1 MYALRCAEGVCVLI
15 PVQRFLQA
23 RRDFISYGIMRVVK
37 KMRRIY
43 LDHAATTP
51 IAPEVRETVTQ
62 AMEECWGNPSSLHL
76 FGRKA
81 RDLLDEARV
90 TVARTLG
97 CLDAEVFFTSSGTES
112 DNMAI
117 FGAARVA
124 PPHKRHI
131 VTTATEHHAVLH
143 ACQRLQQEGWEVTYL
158 PVDRY
163 GMVDPD
169 DVRRAL
175 REDTWLVSVMHA
187 NNEIGTLQ
195 PVRDIA
201 SICRERGVWLHCD
214 AVQTF
219 GLIAVNVEELGV
231 DMLSVSA
238 HKLYGPKGV
247 GALYLR
253 GGVKIA
259 PLLVG
264 GAQEREMRA
273 GTENVPAIAG
283 FAKAVE
289 LSQSHYASAHQHI
302 RQLRER
308 LQACLQQRIPDLQVN
323 GHPQQCHPG
332 ILSVTF
338 EGVSAESLLIAL
350 DRRGIAASA
359 GAACSA
365 GSIEPSH
372 VLLALGM
379 SEQQAMSTIRLS
391 LGRGNTPEE
400 IDFAAEVIAEEV
412 GRLRRRATPAA
423 ART

>member
-1 MYALRCAEGVCVLI
+1 MVKM
-15 PVQRFLQA
+15 
-23 RRDFISYGIMRVVK
+23 MRTV
-37 KMRRIY
+37 Y

-51 IAPEVRETVTQ
+51 IAPEVRETVAH
-62 AMEECWGNPSSLHL
+62 AMAECWGNPSSLHL

-90 TVARTLG
+90 TVAHALG
-97 CLDAEVFFTSSGTES
+97 CLDAEVFFTSSGTEAN
-112 DNMAI
+112 NMAI

-124 PPHKRHI
+124 PPHKRHLI
-131 VTTATEHHAVLH
+131 TTAIEHHAVLH
-143 ACQRLQQEGWEVTYL
+143 ACQRLQQDGWEVTYL
-158 PVDRY
+158 PVDSK

-175 REDTWLVSVMHA
+175 RAETWLVSVMHA

-195 PVRDIA
+195 PVGEIA
-201 SICRERGVWLHCD
+201 AICREQGVWLHCD

-219 GLIAVNVEELGV
+219 GLLDMDVERLGV

-247 GALYLR
+247 GALYIR

-264 GAQEREMRA
+264 GAQERELRA

-289 LSQSHYASAHQHI
+289 LSRARYSTAWQKI
-302 RQLRER
+302 WQLRER
-308 LQACLQQRIPDLQVN
+308 LRARLQELVPDIQVN

-338 EGVSAESLLIAL
+338 ARVSAESLLIAL
-350 DRRGIAASA
+350 DRYGVAASA

-379 SEQQAMSTIRLS
+379 SETQAMSTIRLS

-400 IDFAAEVIAEEV
+400 IDFAAEVIAEQV
-412 GRLRRRATPAA
+412 HRLRRKAVATVS
-423 ART
+423 TSSI

>member
-1 MYALRCAEGVCVLI
+1 
-15 PVQRFLQA
+15 
-23 RRDFISYGIMRVVK
+23 MRVVK
-37 KMRRIY
+37 KMRTIY

-51 IAPEVRETVTQ
+51 IAPEVRAVVAQ

-90 TVARTLG
+90 TIARTLG

-124 PPHKRHI
+124 PPHKRHL
-131 VTTATEHHAVLH
+131 VTTTMEHHAVLH
-143 ACQRLQQEGWEVTYL
+143 ACERLQREGWEVTYL

-169 DVRRAL
+169 GVRRAI

-195 PVRDIA
+195 PMREIA
-201 SICRERGVWLHCD
+201 AVCRERGVWLHCD

-219 GLIAVNVEELGV
+219 GLLDVKVDELGV

-238 HKLYGPKGV
+238 HKLYGPRGA

-289 LSQSHYASAHQHI
+289 LSQTCYASASQQI
-302 RQLRER
+302 WQLRER
-308 LQACLQQRIPDLQVN
+308 LRTRLQELIPDLQVN

-338 EGVSAESLLIAL
+338 AGVSAESLLIAL

-379 SEQQAMSTIRLS
+379 SEEQAMSTIRLS
-391 LGRGNTPEE
+391 LGRGNTSEE
-400 IDFAAEVIAEEV
+400 IDFAAELIAEEV
-412 GRLRRRATPAA
+412 RRLQH
-423 ART
+423 RTVASAPS

>member
-1 MYALRCAEGVCVLI
+1 MVKT
-15 PVQRFLQA
+15 
-23 RRDFISYGIMRVVK
+23 MRTV
-37 KMRRIY
+37 Y

-51 IAPEVRETVTQ
+51 IAPEVRETVAH
-62 AMEECWGNPSSLHL
+62 AMAECWGNPSSLHL

-90 TVARTLG
+90 TVAHALG
-97 CLDAEVFFTSSGTES
+97 CLDAEVFFTSSGTEAN
-112 DNMAI
+112 NMAI

-124 PPHKRHI
+124 PPHKRHLI
-131 VTTATEHHAVLH
+131 TTAIEHHAVLH
-143 ACQRLQQEGWEVTYL
+143 ACQRLQQDGWEVTYL
-158 PVDRY
+158 PVDSK

-175 REDTWLVSVMHA
+175 RAETWLVSVMHA

-195 PVRDIA
+195 PVGEIA
-201 SICRERGVWLHCD
+201 AICREQGVWLHCD

-219 GLIAVNVEELGV
+219 GLLDMDVERLGV

-247 GALYLR
+247 GALYIR

-264 GAQEREMRA
+264 GAQERELRA

-289 LSQSHYASAHQHI
+289 LSRARYSTAWQKI
-302 RQLRER
+302 WQLRGRLRAR
-308 LQACLQQRIPDLQVN
+308 LQELVPDIQVN

-338 EGVSAESLLIAL
+338 ARVSAESLLIAL
-350 DRRGIAASA
+350 DRYGVAASA

-379 SEQQAMSTIRLS
+379 SETQAMSTIRLS

-400 IDFAAEVIAEEV
+400 IDFAAEVIAEQV
-412 GRLRRRATPAA
+412 HRLRRKAVATVSASSI
-423 ART
+423 

>member
-1 MYALRCAEGVCVLI
+1 MVKM
-15 PVQRFLQA
+15 
-23 RRDFISYGIMRVVK
+23 MRTV
-37 KMRRIY
+37 Y

-51 IAPEVRETVTQ
+51 IAPEVRETVAH
-62 AMEECWGNPSSLHL
+62 AMAECWGNPSSLHL

-90 TVARTLG
+90 TVAHALG
-97 CLDAEVFFTSSGTES
+97 CLDAEVFFTSSGTEAN
-112 DNMAI
+112 NMAI

-124 PPHKRHI
+124 PPHKRHLI
-131 VTTATEHHAVLH
+131 TTAIEHHAVLH
-143 ACQRLQQEGWEVTYL
+143 ACQRLQQDGWEVTYL
-158 PVDRY
+158 PVDSK

-169 DVRRAL
+169 DLRRAL
-175 REDTWLVSVMHA
+175 RAETWLVSVMHA

-195 PVRDIA
+195 PVGEIA
-201 SICRERGVWLHCD
+201 AICREQGVWLHCD

-219 GLIAVNVEELGV
+219 GLLDMDVERLGV

-247 GALYLR
+247 GALYIR

-264 GAQEREMRA
+264 GAQERELRA

-289 LSQSHYASAHQHI
+289 LSRARYSTAWQKI
-302 RQLRER
+302 WQLRER
-308 LQACLQQRIPDLQVN
+308 LRARLQELVPDIQVN

-338 EGVSAESLLIAL
+338 ARVSAESLLIAL
-350 DRRGIAASA
+350 DRYGVAASA

-379 SEQQAMSTIRLS
+379 SETQAMSTIRLS

-400 IDFAAEVIAEEV
+400 IDFAAEVIAEQV
-412 GRLRRRATPAA
+412 HRLRRKAVATVSASSI
-423 ART
+423 

>member
-1 MYALRCAEGVCVLI
+1 
-15 PVQRFLQA
+15 
-23 RRDFISYGIMRVVK
+23 MRSV
-37 KMRRIY
+37 Y

-51 IAPEVRETVTQ
+51 IAPEVREAVAQ

-90 TVARTLG
+90 TIAHALG
-97 CLDAEVFFTSSGTES
+97 CLDAEIFFTCSGTES
-112 DNMAI
+112 DNMAV

-124 PPHKRHI
+124 PPHKRHV
-131 VTTATEHHAVLH
+131 VTTAIEHHAVLH
-143 ACQRLQQEGWEVTYL
+143 ACQRLQQEGWDVTYL

-163 GMVDPD
+163 GMVAPD

-187 NNEIGTLQ
+187 NNEIGTVQ
-195 PVRDIA
+195 PVREIA
-201 SICRERGVWLHCD
+201 LLCRERGVWFHCD

-219 GLIAVNVEELGV
+219 GLLDVRVEDLGV

-289 LSQSHYASAHQHI
+289 LSRSRYLCASERI
-302 RQLRER
+302 WQLRER
-308 LQACLQQRIPDLQVN
+308 LRMRLQERVSELQVN

-350 DRRGIAASA
+350 DRRGVAASA

-379 SEQQAMSTIRLS
+379 SEEQAMSTIRLS
-391 LGRGNTPEE
+391 LGRANTPEE

-412 GRLRRRATPAA
+412 SRLRRQTVAPAPV
-423 ART
+423 